1 RSLSEGGD
9 WSSLLKEMPESMSFE
24 RIMVEHIISSPGDW
38 AGAIDKLPKNLQ
50 MMFVHAYQSYLFN
63 RMLSER
69 MRRGLPLT
77 KPILGDVV
85 IPLDSN
91 RNPQHENPVTTTPG
105 NIDLVAR
112 QVRSGRAFVT
122 ISLFG
127 SESKIPEGEM
137 GDIERSVIEE
147 EGISEKDFIVPGL
160 PHFVGTFGAIIR
172 MRAPLTDRRALFD
185 IGVAGPIAGFVV
197 AVIALVIG
205 LRLSTVVPIQGN
217 YGMHLGEP
225 LLLQFASWVV
235 IGPLGPTADVILHPV
250 GFAAWFGLFI
260 TSLNLLPI
268 GQLDGGHV
276 AYALLG
282 ERQRSV
288 AVALVPILMVF
299 GWLGWKGWFL
309 WVGLAGLMGLAHPP
323 VRNPG
328 RALGATRVLIGWIA
342 LLIFAVTFSWEPFVL
357 R

>member
-1 RSLSEGGD
+1 MEREESGQPLVRDHRIPVGPDQDEGEEWEED
-9 WSSLLKEMPESMSFE
+9 ERPASSAFVLPVVLFALT
-24 RIMVEHIISSPGDW
+24 VFTVLW
-38 AGAIDKLPKNLQ
+38 AGA
-50 MMFVHAYQSYLFN
+50 YQTNTNPLVGPWDFLMDEPRALWSGIPFAATLLGILVTHELGHYV
-63 RMLSER
+63 LSR
-69 MRRGLPLT
+69 LHGVPTSLPL
-77 KPILGDVV
+77 
-85 IPLDSN
+85 
-91 RNPQHENPVTTTPG
+91 
-105 NIDLVAR
+105 
-112 QVRSGRAFVT
+112 F
-122 ISLFG
+122 
-127 SESKIPEGEM
+127 
-137 GDIERSVIEE
+137 
-147 EGISEKDFIVPGL
+147 VPGL

-205 LRLSTVVPIQGN
+205 LRLSTVVPIQTS

-235 IGPLGPTADVILHPV
+235 IGPLAPTADVILHPV

-328 RALGATRVLIGWIA
+328 RELGGMRLFIGWIA
-342 LLIFAVTFSWEPFVL
+342 LLIFVLTFSWEPFIL

>member
-1 RSLSEGGD
+1 MQGEDADQQRLSGGLTSVAPD
-9 WSSLLKEMPESMSFE
+9 EDDAEEWSEEDPPRFSTFALPGLLFALT
-24 RIMVEHIISSPGDW
+24 VFTVLW
-38 AGAIDKLPKNLQ
+38 AGA
-50 MMFVHAYQSYLFN
+50 YQTNTNPLVGPWNFLVDDPGSLWKGIPFAATLLGILVTHELGHYVFSRLHGVPT
-63 RMLSER
+63 S
-69 MRRGLPLT
+69 LPL
-77 KPILGDVV
+77 
-85 IPLDSN
+85 
-91 RNPQHENPVTTTPG
+91 
-105 NIDLVAR
+105 
-112 QVRSGRAFVT
+112 F
-122 ISLFG
+122 
-127 SESKIPEGEM
+127 
-137 GDIERSVIEE
+137 
-147 EGISEKDFIVPGL
+147 VPGL

-197 AVIALVIG
+197 AVVALVIG
-205 LRLSTVVPIQGN
+205 LRLSTVVPIQGS

-235 IGPLGPTADVILHPV
+235 IGPLSPTADVILHPV

-328 RALGATRVLIGWIA
+328 RELGATRVLIGWIA
-342 LLIFAVTFSWEPFVL
+342 LLIFAVTFSWEPFIL

>member
-1 RSLSEGGD
+1 MNRDESGEYRSQDELLPRSPDESAEDEWVEEERPLLSGAMFPG
-9 WSSLLKEMPESMSFE
+9 LLFLFT
-24 RIMVEHIISSPGDW
+24 VFTVLW
-38 AGAIDKLPKNLQ
+38 AGA
-50 MMFVHAYQSYLFN
+50 YQTNTNPLVGPWNFLVDDPGSLWLGVPFAATLLGILVTHELGHYV
-63 RMLSER
+63 LSR
-69 MRRGLPLT
+69 IHGVPTSLPL
-77 KPILGDVV
+77 
-85 IPLDSN
+85 
-91 RNPQHENPVTTTPG
+91 
-105 NIDLVAR
+105 
-112 QVRSGRAFVT
+112 F
-122 ISLFG
+122 
-127 SESKIPEGEM
+127 
-137 GDIERSVIEE
+137 
-147 EGISEKDFIVPGL
+147 VPGL

-205 LRLSTVVPIQGN
+205 LRLSTVVPIQTS

-235 IGPLGPTADVILHPV
+235 IGPLSPTADVVLHPV

-282 ERQRSV
+282 ERQRTV

-299 GWLGWKGWFL
+299 GWLGWKGWFV
-309 WVGLAGLMGLAHPP
+309 WVGLAGMMGLAHPP
-323 VRNPG
+323 VRNPH
-328 RALGATRVLIGWIA
+328 RELGGARVLVGWFA
-342 LLIFAVTFSWEPFVL
+342 LVIFVLTFSWEPFIL

>member
-1 RSLSEGGD
+1 MNRDESDHNRSSGELTA
-9 WSSLLKEMPESMSFE
+9 SSLEEAEEDEWVEEE
-24 RIMVEHIISSPGDW
+24 RPPFSAFVLPLMLFALTLFTVLW
-38 AGAIDKLPKNLQ
+38 AGA
-50 MMFVHAYQSYLFN
+50 YQTNTNHLVGPWNFLVDEPGSLWKGIPFAATLLGILVTHELGHYV
-63 RMLSER
+63 LSR
-69 MRRGLPLT
+69 LHGVPTSLPL
-77 KPILGDVV
+77 
-85 IPLDSN
+85 
-91 RNPQHENPVTTTPG
+91 
-105 NIDLVAR
+105 
-112 QVRSGRAFVT
+112 
-122 ISLFG
+122 
-127 SESKIPEGEM
+127 
-137 GDIERSVIEE
+137 
-147 EGISEKDFIVPGL
+147 FIPGL

-225 LLLQFASWVV
+225 LLLQFVSWVV

-328 RALGATRVLIGWIA
+328 RELGATRVLVGWIA
-342 LLIFAVTFSWEPFVL
+342 LLIFAVTFSWEPFIL

>member
-1 RSLSEGGD
+1 MERE
-9 WSSLLKEMPESMSFE
+9 ESGRPHVPDDRIPVEPDQEEDEEWEDDE
-24 RIMVEHIISSPGDW
+24 RPPFSAFVLPAILFISTVFTVLW
-38 AGAIDKLPKNLQ
+38 AGA
-50 MMFVHAYQSYLFN
+50 YQTNTNPLVGPWDFLMDEPRSLWSGIPFAATLLGILVTHELGHYV
-63 RMLSER
+63 LSR
-69 MRRGLPLT
+69 LHGVPTSLPL
-77 KPILGDVV
+77 
-85 IPLDSN
+85 
-91 RNPQHENPVTTTPG
+91 
-105 NIDLVAR
+105 
-112 QVRSGRAFVT
+112 F
-122 ISLFG
+122 
-127 SESKIPEGEM
+127 
-137 GDIERSVIEE
+137 
-147 EGISEKDFIVPGL
+147 VPGL

-205 LRLSTVVPIQGN
+205 LRLSTVVPIQTS

-235 IGPLGPTADVILHPV
+235 IGPLAPTADVILHPV

-288 AVALVPILMVF
+288 AVALIPILMVF

-328 RALGATRVLIGWIA
+328 RELGGVRLLIGWIA
-342 LLIFAVTFSWEPFVL
+342 LLIFVLTFSWEPFIL

>member
-1 RSLSEGGD
+1 MQGDDTGQQRLPGGPTPVAPDEDDAEEWSEED
-9 WSSLLKEMPESMSFE
+9 PPRFSTFVLPCLLF
-24 RIMVEHIISSPGDW
+24 VLTVFTVLW
-38 AGAIDKLPKNLQ
+38 AGA
-50 MMFVHAYQSYLFN
+50 YQTNTNPLVGPWNFLVDDPGSLWKGIPFAATLLGILVTHELGHYVFSRLHGVPT
-63 RMLSER
+63 S
-69 MRRGLPLT
+69 LPL
-77 KPILGDVV
+77 
-85 IPLDSN
+85 
-91 RNPQHENPVTTTPG
+91 
-105 NIDLVAR
+105 
-112 QVRSGRAFVT
+112 F
-122 ISLFG
+122 
-127 SESKIPEGEM
+127 
-137 GDIERSVIEE
+137 
-147 EGISEKDFIVPGL
+147 VPGL

-205 LRLSTVVPIQGN
+205 LRLSTVVPIQGS

-235 IGPLGPTADVILHPV
+235 IGPLSPTADVILHPV

-288 AVALVPILMVF
+288 AVALIPILMVF
-299 GWLGWKGWFL
+299 GWIGWKGWFL

-328 RALGATRVLIGWIA
+328 RELGAARVLVGWIA
-342 LLIFAVTFSWEPFVL
+342 LLIFVVTFSWEPFIL

>member
-1 RSLSEGGD
+1 MNRDESDHNRSSGEL
-9 WSSLLKEMPESMSFE
+9 
-24 RIMVEHIISSPGDW
+24 ISSSSHDIDEEEWVAQERSDFSAVVLPGLLFVLTVFTVLW
-38 AGAIDKLPKNLQ
+38 AGA
-50 MMFVHAYQSYLFN
+50 YQTNTNPLVGPWNFLVDDPGSLWKGIPFAATLLGILVTHELGHYV
-63 RMLSER
+63 LSR
-69 MRRGLPLT
+69 LHGVATSLPL
-77 KPILGDVV
+77 
-85 IPLDSN
+85 
-91 RNPQHENPVTTTPG
+91 
-105 NIDLVAR
+105 
-112 QVRSGRAFVT
+112 F
-122 ISLFG
+122 
-127 SESKIPEGEM
+127 
-137 GDIERSVIEE
+137 
-147 EGISEKDFIVPGL
+147 VPGL

-197 AVIALVIG
+197 AVVALVIG

-235 IGPLGPTADVILHPV
+235 IGPLPPTADVILHPV

-282 ERQRSV
+282 ERQRSL
-288 AVALVPILMVF
+288 AVGLVPILMLF

-328 RALGATRVLIGWIA
+328 RELGTARVLIGWIA
-342 LLIFAVTFSWEPFVL
+342 LLIFAVTFSWEPFIL

>member
-1 RSLSEGGD
+1 TLLGILVTHELGHYVLSRLHGVPT
-9 WSSLLKEMPESMSFE
+9 S
-24 RIMVEHIISSPGDW
+24 
-38 AGAIDKLPKNLQ
+38 
-50 MMFVHAYQSYLFN
+50 
-63 RMLSER
+63 
-69 MRRGLPLT
+69 LPL
-77 KPILGDVV
+77 
-85 IPLDSN
+85 
-91 RNPQHENPVTTTPG
+91 
-105 NIDLVAR
+105 
-112 QVRSGRAFVT
+112 F
-122 ISLFG
+122 
-127 SESKIPEGEM
+127 
-137 GDIERSVIEE
+137 
-147 EGISEKDFIVPGL
+147 VPGL

-205 LRLSTVVPIQGN
+205 LRLSTVVPIQTS

-235 IGPLGPTADVILHPV
+235 IGPLSPTADVILHPV

-288 AVALVPILMVF
+288 AVALIPILMLF

-328 RALGATRVLIGWIA
+328 RELGGLRLFIGWIA
-342 LLIFAVTFSWEPFVL
+342 LLIFVLTFSWEPFIL

>member
-1 RSLSEGGD
+1 MNRDESDHNRSSGELTAS
-9 WSSLLKEMPESMSFE
+9 SFE
-24 RIMVEHIISSPGDW
+24 EAEEDEWVQEERPPFSAFVLPLMLFTLTLFTVLW
-38 AGAIDKLPKNLQ
+38 AGA
-50 MMFVHAYQSYLFN
+50 YQTNTNPLVGPWNFLVDDPGSLWKGIPFAATLLGILVTHELGHYV
-63 RMLSER
+63 LSR
-69 MRRGLPLT
+69 LHGVPTSLPL
-77 KPILGDVV
+77 
-85 IPLDSN
+85 
-91 RNPQHENPVTTTPG
+91 
-105 NIDLVAR
+105 
-112 QVRSGRAFVT
+112 F
-122 ISLFG
+122 
-127 SESKIPEGEM
+127 
-137 GDIERSVIEE
+137 
-147 EGISEKDFIVPGL
+147 VPGL

-328 RALGATRVLIGWIA
+328 RELGATRVLIGWIA

>member
-1 RSLSEGGD
+1 MNPDESDRNRFSGERI
-9 WSSLLKEMPESMSFE
+9 SSSFE
-24 RIMVEHIISSPGDW
+24 DSEEDEWVEEERPGFSTLVLPGLLFLLTVFTVLW
-38 AGAIDKLPKNLQ
+38 AGA
-50 MMFVHAYQSYLFN
+50 YQTNTNPLVGPWNFLVDDPGSLWRGIPFAATLLGILVTHELGHYV
-63 RMLSER
+63 LSR
-69 MRRGLPLT
+69 LHGVPTSLPL
-77 KPILGDVV
+77 
-85 IPLDSN
+85 
-91 RNPQHENPVTTTPG
+91 
-105 NIDLVAR
+105 
-112 QVRSGRAFVT
+112 F
-122 ISLFG
+122 
-127 SESKIPEGEM
+127 
-137 GDIERSVIEE
+137 
-147 EGISEKDFIVPGL
+147 VPGL

-235 IGPLGPTADVILHPV
+235 IGPLSPTADVILHPV

-328 RALGATRVLIGWIA
+328 RELGATRVMIGWIA
-342 LLIFAVTFSWEPFVL
+342 LLIFVVTFSWEPFVL